1 MQVVTL
7 PLGHLQT
14 EMMAQS
20 GSKSSLQVLSCTV
33 AGKLL
38 NMAVLFLV
46 TPILGPEGFGQ
57 LLIVGIIFG
66 FFGIVV
72 DVGFENY
79 YIMKVKLHGPSVTPA
94 AEVKEIEDVVFN
106 LRLYSNIF
114 FFFVQQLIATFG
126 KGWLFEAPVDVY
138 LRILSLNYLIAIV
151 GRINEVRLRK
161 HMNFKPIAIAK
172 VASDAFGSLVKVGL
186 IYSGMGIVGWAIGLV
201 AANLAYAFML
211 FRFGNY
217 RPVLVGL
224 PKKWRSEIIWYA
236 KHSWLSG
243 AGNYFHWYI
252 SNIILNKFYPL
263 RQAGYIQFAHSYTL
277 EVQSG
282 LLSSQLHVQV
292 PYIANFQHDRL
303 RIRAGLQQYVSL
315 GLFLFGFPAIFGM
328 LYSKEVVQVL
338 FGEKWMAAHT
348 ILAIYCAYILIRI
361 IFSPALG
368 ILTSL
373 GRMRES
379 SMVAFFSLAMLGGV
393 MLTVALAGGSIYHYA
408 LAFVLVNLL
417 TEAVKAS
424 VGLWFLKISLWDVI
438 SDAEMSIAA
447 LLAVFA
453 LLMLQKEWVS
463 PDGWFGL
470 ALSAAFGVVIFLAI
484 QFVLNRSVYGAI
496 LDKFRIMGAQ
506 FLKK

>member
-1 MQVVTL
+1 
-7 PLGHLQT
+7 
-14 EMMAQS
+14 MAQS
-20 GSKSSLQVLSCTV
+20 ASKSSLQVLSGTV
-33 AGKLL
+33 AGKVL
-38 NMAVLFLV
+38 NMVVLFLV

-66 FFGIVV
+66 FFGTVV
-72 DVGFENY
+72 DIGFENY

-114 FFFVQQLIATFG
+114 LFMVQQLIATFG

-138 LRILSLNYLIAIV
+138 LRILSLNYLVAIV
-151 GRINEVRLRK
+151 GKINEVRLRK
-161 HMNFKPIAIAK
+161 RMNFKPVAIAK
-172 VASDAFGSLVKVGL
+172 VGSDAFGSLVKVGL
-186 IYSGMGIVGWAIGLV
+186 VFWGMGIVGWAIGLV
-201 AANLAYAFML
+201 AANLAYALML

-243 AGNYFHWYI
+243 VGIYFHSQI

-263 RQAGYIQFAHSYTL
+263 RQAGYMQFAHSYTM

-282 LLSSQLHVQV
+282 LLSSQLHVLL
-292 PYIANFQHDRL
+292 PYIANFQHDRP

-315 GLFLFGFPAIFGM
+315 GLFVFGFPAIFGM

-338 FGEKWMAAHT
+338 FGEKWIAAHA
-348 ILAIYCAYILIRI
+348 ILAMYCAYILIRI

-373 GRMRES
+373 GKMRES

-393 MLTVALAGGSIYHYA
+393 MLTVALAGGSVYHYA
-408 LAFVLVNLL
+408 LAYVLVNLF

-424 VGLWFLKISLWDVI
+424 VGLRFLKISLWDVI
-438 SDAEMSIAA
+438 RDAEMSIAA

-453 LLMLQKEWVS
+453 LSMLQKEWVS
-463 PDGWFGL
+463 PEGWFGL
-470 ALSAAFGVVIFLAI
+470 ALSAALGAVMFLAI
-484 QFVLNRSVYGAI
+484 QFVLNRSVYNAM
-496 LDKFRIMGAQ
+496 LDKVKMLGAK